1 MDQNRG
7 ESWRE
12 LVKKMLPPGASVPD
26 DSSNLD
32 YSIALEYEGPRL
44 PYEVPRVEPL
54 DVNSRVIP
62 TAEPLSESQRSVA
75 CMRDPMVI
83 EPIPLPVSR
92 IAGVTSSPNHSP
104 RLSGSSESVVSVLQ
118 NHDLSS
124 ASASPASVHNPTSN
138 PPRQETK
145 RTSVVTFNTNVE
157 RSQTKEMEVVKPVYP
172 EYVGVVKKKKTR
184 VCYRCGKGKWETKES
199 CFVCNA
205 KYCSNCVLR
214 AMGSMPEGRKC
225 VTCIG
230 QPIDESKRLKLGKH
244 SRVLSRLLSPLEV
257 KQIMKAEKECLANQL
272 RPEQLI
278 VNGFP
283 LKADEMADLL
293 GCPLPPRKLKPG
305 RYWYDKESGLWG
317 KEGEKPDRIISS
329 NLSFTGKLSLDASNG
344 NTEVYM
350 NGREI
355 TKLEL
360 RVLKLANVQCPRD
373 THFWVYDDG
382 RYEEEGQNNIRG
394 NIWEKASTRIVCTL
408 FSLPFPH
415 GQPHG
420 QRDEISN
427 YTTVPNYL
435 EQKKIQK
442 LLLLGIQGSGTST
455 IFKQAKFMYGNTF
468 TVEELQDVKLMIQ
481 SNVYKYLSILLDGRE
496 RFEEEAISRMHG
508 QSSPGQTTETGS
520 DVETSNNG
528 ECIYSL
534 NPRLKH
540 FSDWLLDI
548 IATGDL
554 DAFFP
559 AATREYAPLVEE
571 VWKDPAIQETFKR
584 KDELHFL
591 PDVAEYFL
599 SRAKFMYGNTF
610 TVEELQ
616 DVKLMIQSNVYKY
629 LSILLDGRERFE
641 EEAISRM
648 HGQSSPGQTTE
659 TGSDVETSNN
669 GECIYSLNPRLKH
682 FSDWLLDIIATGDL
696 DAFFPAATREY
707 APLVEEVWKDPAI
720 QETFKRKDELHFLPD
735 VAEYF
740 LSRAVEISSN
750 EYEPSERDIVY
761 AEGVTQ
767 GNGLAFMEF
776 SLDDRCPKFEFTDNL
791 DAQPPQIKYQLIRVN
806 AKGMNEGCK
815 WVEMFEDVRAVIF
828 CVSLSD
834 FDQLWLAPDN
844 SGSGTLLQNKM
855 IQSKELFETMIKHP
869 CFKDTPFVLILN
881 KYDTFEEKISR
892 VSLNAC
898 EWFHDFCPMRAHH
911 NNQSLAHQAYFYVAM
926 KFKELY
932 ASITGRKLFVSQAK
946 ARDRVTVDEAF
957 KYIKEVLKWD
967 EEKEENYYGPP
978 EDSFYSTDISS
989 SPYVRQE

>member
-599 SRAKFMYGNTF
+599 SRA
-610 TVEELQ
+610 
-616 DVKLMIQSNVYKY
+616 
-629 LSILLDGRERFE
+629 
-641 EEAISRM
+641 
-648 HGQSSPGQTTE
+648 
-659 TGSDVETSNN
+659 
-669 GECIYSLNPRLKH
+669 
-682 FSDWLLDIIATGDL
+682 
-696 DAFFPAATREY
+696 
-707 APLVEEVWKDPAI
+707 
-720 QETFKRKDELHFLPD
+720 
-735 VAEYF
+735 
-740 LSRAVEISSN
+740 VEISSN